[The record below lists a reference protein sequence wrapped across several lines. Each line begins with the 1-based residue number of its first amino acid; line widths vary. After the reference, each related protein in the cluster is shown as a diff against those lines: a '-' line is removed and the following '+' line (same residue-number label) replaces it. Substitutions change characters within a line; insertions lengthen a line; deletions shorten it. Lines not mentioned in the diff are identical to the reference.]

1 VGTQQEREGSEKTQP
16 DAEALWRQIQELLE
30 QRDRASKNEDEYQR
44 KITDQHTA
52 MARLRE
58 DVQRLR
64 RMVAGSGFSLA
75 RLKKE
80 VDDGRKGNQ
89 ELEHRHHELKK
100 EVRRVGRK
108 LLDLGN

>member
-1 VGTQQEREGSEKTQP
+1 
-16 DAEALWRQIQELLE
+16 
-30 QRDRASKNEDEYQR
+30 
-44 KITDQHTA
+44 

-64 RMVAGSGFSLA
+64 RTVAGSGFSLA

-89 ELEHRHHELKK
+89 KLDHRKHELKK
-100 EVRRVGRK
+100 ELRRVGQK
-108 LLDLGN
+108 LLDMGN